1 MKKPEPTCTR
11 GSGADGIRSKN
22 RSNGAMSNQGGRGIR
37 AVAGIGFSTV
47 DEHHRRL
54 DPFGELR
61 EAGGGRGVELPE
73 GPAGVRDESVP
84 TAADEAA
91 PTTTAPVRAPA
102 VKRAIAPRCGMRFE
116 SFMAVQPPE

>member
-47 DEHHRRL
+47 MNTT
-54 DPFGELR
+54 
-61 EAGGGRGVELPE
+61 AGWTRSASSAKPE
-73 GPAGVRDESVP
+73 GDGASSSPMGPAGVRDESVP